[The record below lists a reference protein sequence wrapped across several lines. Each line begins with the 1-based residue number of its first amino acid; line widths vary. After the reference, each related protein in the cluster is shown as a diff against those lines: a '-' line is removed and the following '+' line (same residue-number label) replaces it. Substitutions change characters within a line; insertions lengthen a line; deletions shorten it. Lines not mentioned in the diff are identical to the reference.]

1 MPLKPGRFLSDH
13 WPEQL
18 KIADAFYTPQD
29 VVECFVGLI
38 TEERLERIRKIAPGR
53 TRSFIPV
60 LENIY
65 DRGNISAVMRSA
77 EAFGFYEM
85 HIIEGCEKFKESA
98 RVTQGAD
105 KWLNIYRWS
114 TTQEALD
121 FLKSKGVKI
130 YATHLS
136 QESMEIKD
144 IPMQDDT
151 QVALIFGNEKEGV
164 SDTAL
169 KYCDGNILIPMKGF
183 TQSFNIS
190 VAAALCF
197 QEAARK
203 SQVILGSEV
212 QALTASYVLKSL
224 DLSDEQ
230 IHKILQSKK

>member
-1 MPLKPGRFLSDH
+1 MSLKLGRFLSDQ

-18 KIADAFYTPQD
+18 KIADSWYSPQQI
-29 VVECFVGLI
+29 VNTFVGLI
-38 TEERLERIRKIAPGR
+38 TEERLEKIQKIVPQR
-53 TRSFIPV
+53 SSSFIPV

-85 HIIEGCEKFKESA
+85 HIIEGSEKFKESA

-114 TTQEALD
+114 NTKEALS
-121 FLKSKGVKI
+121 FLKERHVKI

-136 QESMEIKD
+136 KESMEIQD
-144 IPMQDDT
+144 IPRGSVQ

-164 SDTAL
+164 TDQAL
-169 KYCDGNILIPMKGF
+169 EYCDGNILIPMKGF

-197 QEAARK
+197 QEAAK
-203 SQVILGSEV
+203 QAKTIGSSIQE
-212 QALTASYVLKSL
+212 ALTASYILKSL
-224 DLSDEQ
+224 DLTDTQ
-230 IHKILQSKK
+230 IYKILESQ